1 MSLRR
6 FCHTYRVVDSFLITI
21 GGMTAK
27 TSQKWT
33 SLLVHNDFDVFIA
46 DGRGHDEST
55 YKSGE
60 LSAKRWIAEDDA
72 PFYNKGR
79 GRSIMASD
87 FLVMYNSGPCFSLND
102 KEF

>member
-1 MSLRR
+1 MRR
-6 FCHTYRVVDSFLITI
+6 LGGKQGDSFWDFHTDLEMEAKDFSFQECSKKEATF
-21 GGMTAK
+21 TA
-27 TSQKWT
+27 
-33 SLLVHNDFDVFIA
+33 
-46 DGRGHDEST
+46 GHDEST